1 VSRRVTVLT
10 GTRAD
15 FGKQKSLMLALQEH
29 PDFELEVFVTG
40 MHLLRQYGSTVEEI
54 RKSGIRGLHRYSNQ
68 IAGEPMDLALSNT
81 VAGLARHV
89 HESPPDLIVVHG
101 DRIEALAGAIVGSFR
116 NIRTAHIEGGEV
128 SGTIDGSI
136 RHAIT
141 KLVHVHFAANDAARD
156 RLRQLGEDDEHIFV
170 VGSPEVD
177 VMLSDR
183 LPGIDE
189 VRRYYELPDVPLGIV
204 AYHPVTTE
212 LDRLR
217 HQADQLV
224 DALLETDGH
233 FVVIDPNNDEG
244 TTDIAVAFERLR
256 DHDRFHRFPSLRFES
271 YLTLLKHAELLVG
284 NSSSGVR
291 EAPVFGTP
299 SIDLGSRQQGRADS
313 DSILHCVAERGAIL
327 AAIAEARRR
336 GRTTPNLTFGAG
348 STTSEIV
355 RVLEGDDLWQLP
367 LEKVFQDR

>member
-1 VSRRVTVLT
+1 VSRKVTVLT

-29 PDFELEVFVTG
+29 PDYELEVFVTG
-40 MHLLRQYGSTVEEI
+40 MHMLRQYGATVEEI
-54 RKSGIRGLHRYSNQ
+54 RKSGIRGLYRYSNQ
-68 IAGEPMDLALSNT
+68 IPGEPMDLALSNT

-89 HESPPDLIVVHG
+89 HEQPPDLIVVHG

-141 KLVHVHFAANDAARD
+141 KLVHVHFAANASAQR
-156 RLRQLGEDDEHIFV
+156 RLHQLGEEDERIFV

-183 LPGIDE
+183 LPSLEE
-189 VRRYYELPDVPLGIV
+189 VRDYYELPDVPLGIV

-212 LDRLR
+212 LGRLR
-217 HQADQLV
+217 QQAEELV
-224 DALLETDGH
+224 AALLETDGH
-233 FVVIDPNNDEG
+233 FVVVDPNNDEG
-244 TTDIAVAFERLR
+244 TTDIAVALEKLSGNE
-256 DHDRFHRFPSLRFES
+256 RFHRFPSLRFEY
-271 YLTLLKHAELLVG
+271 YLTLLKNADVLVG

-299 SIDLGSRQQGRADS
+299 SVNVGSRQQGRAMS
-313 DSILHCVAERGAIL
+313 GSIVHSPAERGAIL
-327 AAIAEARRR
+327 AAIDEARAKGHRQA
-336 GRTTPNLTFGAG
+336 TLTFGGG
-348 STTSEIV
+348 STTQEILGVLDSEAF
-355 RVLEGDDLWQLP
+355 WSLP

>member
-68 IAGEPMDLALSNT
+68 IPGEPMDLALSNT
-81 VAGLARHV
+81 VAGLARHL
-89 HESPPDLIVVHG
+89 HERPPDLIVVHG

-141 KLVHVHFAANDAARD
+141 KLAHVHFAANDAARD
-156 RLRQLGEDDEHIFV
+156 RLRQLGEPDRNIFV

-183 LPGIDE
+183 LPSIDE
-189 VRRYYELPDVPLGIV
+189 VRRYYDLPDVPLGIV

-217 HQADQLV
+217 DQADQLV

-256 DHDRFHRFPSLRFES
+256 GHDRFHRFPSLRFES

-313 DSILHCVAERGAIL
+313 DSIQHCPAERDAIL
-327 AAIAEARRR
+327 AAIAQARRR
-336 GRTTPNLTFGAG
+336 GRTTPDLTFGAG

-355 RVLEGDDLWQLP
+355 QVLEGNELWQLP

>member
-1 VSRRVTVLT
+1 MKRRVTVLT

-29 PDFELEVFVTG
+29 PDFDLEVFVTG

-54 RKSGIRGLHRYSNQ
+54 RKSGIGGLHRYSNQ

-156 RLRQLGEDDEHIFV
+156 RLRQLGEHDERIFV

-177 VMLSDR
+177 VMLSDQ

-189 VRRYYELPDVPLGIV
+189 VRRYYDLPDVPLGIV

-256 DHDRFHRFPSLRFES
+256 GHDRFHRFPSLRFEY

-299 SIDLGSRQQGRADS
+299 SIDLGSRQQGRADG
-313 DSILHCVAERGAIL
+313 DSIQHCPAERGAIV
-327 AAIAEARRR
+327 AAIEQARRR
-336 GRTTPNLTFGAG
+336 GRTTPDLTFGAG
-348 STTSEIV
+348 STTAEIV

>member
-156 RLRQLGEDDEHIFV
+156 RLRQLGEHDERIFV

-183 LPGIDE
+183 LPSIEE

-212 LDRLR
+212 LDQLR

-256 DHDRFHRFPSLRFES
+256 GHDRFHRFPSLRFES

-313 DSILHCVAERGAIL
+313 DSIQHCPAERDAIL
-327 AAIAEARRR
+327 AAIAHARRR
-336 GRTTPNLTFGAG
+336 GRTTPDLTFGAG

-355 RVLEGDDLWQLP
+355 QVLEGDDLWQLS

>member
-141 KLVHVHFAANDAARD
+141 KLVHVHFAANEAARD
-156 RLRQLGEDDEHIFV
+156 RLRQLGEHDERIFV

-183 LPGIDE
+183 LPSIEE

-224 DALLETDGH
+224 DALLATDGH

-256 DHDRFHRFPSLRFES
+256 GHDRFHRFPSLRFES

-299 SIDLGSRQQGRADS
+299 SIDLGSRQQGRAAS
-313 DSILHCVAERGAIL
+313 GSIQHCPAERDAIL

-336 GRTTPNLTFGAG
+336 GRTTPDLTFGAG

-355 RVLEGDDLWQLP
+355 QVLEGDELWKLP